1 MENRFKFRVRNKETG
16 LIEKLE
22 VGACFFISQD
32 GILYKKYYPPTSAS
46 GEFIIIIANWC
57 FAEFCTG
64 QPDKNKIMDYEGNL
78 LKDEFSTIYETVW
91 NNKNSCFDFEI
102 VKFGIEP
109 KFYRDSYCADNL
121 ANMEIIGNKFEH
133 SHLLKGGE

>member
-1 MENRFKFRVRNKETG
+1 MENRLKFRFWNGEKWLYYDLFSIPKDISYIGKPYQCTG
-16 LIEKLE
+16 L
-22 VGACFFISQD
+22 
-32 GILYKKYYPPTSAS
+32 
-46 GEFIIIIANWC
+46 
-57 FAEFCTG
+57 
-64 QPDKNKIMDYEGNL
+64 PDKNKIMDYEGNL

>member
-1 MENRFKFRVRNKETG
+1 MENRFKVRAWDKLSKKMRYNIGLTMIGATEYVDDGVPEKIVINRGQGCFILMQCTG
-16 LIEKLE
+16 L
-22 VGACFFISQD
+22 
-32 GILYKKYYPPTSAS
+32 T
-46 GEFIIIIANWC
+46 
-57 FAEFCTG
+57 
-64 QPDKNKIMDYEGNL
+64 DKNKIMDYEGNL

-121 ANMEIIGNKFEH
+121 ANMEIIGTKFEH
-133 SHLLKGGE
+133 PELLKGGE